1 MRPAS
6 MSLPHA
12 QPSLLTPARVP
23 IFFSFFFFFF
33 FFFFARISYLISKDT
48 FFRIMPRFKV
58 RSEGDT
64 VRYGDQIMLESIK
77 SSGQFIHVGAKKV
90 YFIKNIF
97 DFELVTFS
105 LVKTR

>member
-1 MRPAS
+1 
-6 MSLPHA
+6 
-12 QPSLLTPARVP
+12 
-23 IFFSFFFFFF
+23 
-33 FFFFARISYLISKDT
+33 
-48 FFRIMPRFKV
+48 MPRFKV